1 MMTLRRS
8 SDRGRGQH
16 GWLDSHHTFSFASY
30 RDPAHTGYGDL
41 LVINE
46 DRVAGGAGFGA
57 HGHRDMEILSYVLDG
72 ALEHKDSTG
81 GGSIIRPGDIQRM
94 SAGAG
99 IEHSERN
106 ASATEPVHFLQ
117 IWIKPGT
124 TGIAPGYEQKAV
136 PANGALTLLAS
147 QDGRAGS
154 VTLHADAAL
163 YRVTPAEG
171 AIVDLPLVQGRRI
184 WLQVVRGS
192 ATVNGTAL
200 TQGDGAA
207 IEQEAVRITGGT
219 GTELLAFDLRCP
231 TPT

>member
-8 SDRGRGQH
+8 GDRGRGQH
-16 GWLDSHHTFSFASY
+16 GWLDSRHSFSFAGY

-46 DRVAGGAGFGA
+46 DKVAGGAGFGA
-57 HGHRDMEILSYVLDG
+57 HAHRDMEIISYVLDG
-72 ALEHKDSTG
+72 ALEHRDSTG

-106 ASATEPVHFLQ
+106 ASPTDPVHFLQ

-124 TGIAPGYEQKAV
+124 TGITPGYEQKAV

-147 QDGRAGS
+147 PDGRDGS

-171 AIVDLPLVQGRRI
+171 TTVELPLAPGRHA
-184 WLQVVRGS
+184 WLQVVRGT

-200 TQGDGAA
+200 AQGDGLA
-207 IEQEAVRITGGT
+207 IEHEAVTITGGI
-219 GTELLAFDLRCP
+219 GTELLAFDLA
-231 TPT
+231 